1 MIINTNVEDYSIE
14 LFDLAKLF
22 GIEKNQDEI
31 DHIEAEEG
39 DLIHNKFTLKRDGR
53 EKEFVLLSTYKN

>member
-39 DLIHNKFTLKRDGR
+39 DLIHNKFTL
-53 EKEFVLLSTYKN
+53 

>member
-31 DHIEAEEG
+31 DALNILKEQIYSERNQRKSRIEEINI
-39 DLIHNKFTLKRDGR
+39 LIN
-53 EKEFVLLSTYKN
+53 